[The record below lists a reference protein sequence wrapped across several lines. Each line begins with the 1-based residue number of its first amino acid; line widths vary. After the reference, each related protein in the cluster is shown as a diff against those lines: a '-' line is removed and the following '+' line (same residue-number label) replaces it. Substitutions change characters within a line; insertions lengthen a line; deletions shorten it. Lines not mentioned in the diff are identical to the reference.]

1 MKNLLCFVLTTPKYE
16 DRIKRIENTWA
27 KNLNTIFYSNH
38 QDITRNILK
47 VTDEDSYQSAALK
60 QINIINVLPSLT
72 KDGVSILDIYDW
84 LLFCDD
90 DTFVNSKVIKEEIE
104 YCNEL
109 CAYGNVFNKQK
120 HPTNPIH
127 DNPHIPNNFEYLS
140 GGAGF
145 LLSTRLLKSLGKF
158 KYYGTHY
165 GDVEVGLNLHFK
177 KVNLIDHPK
186 FNAYDPNHRK
196 HTEND
201 IKNSATYHY
210 INTDYDMYTL
220 YNMCN

>member
-1 MKNLLCFVLTTPKYE
+1 MKNLLCFILTTPKYE

-38 QDITRNILK
+38 QDIARNILK

-90 DTFVNSKVIKEEIE
+90 DTFVNSNVIKKEIE

-127 DNPHIPNNFEYLS
+127 NNPSIPNNFEYLS

-145 LLSTRLLKSLGKF
+145 LLSTRLLKCLGKF
-158 KYYGTHY
+158 KYYGHSH
-165 GDVEVGLNLHFK
+165 GDVEIGLNLYYK
-177 KVNLIDHPK
+177 KINLIDHEK
-186 FNAYDPNHRK
+186 FNAYSPSYYK
-196 HTEND
+196 HTND
-201 IKNSATYHY
+201 DILNSATYHY
-210 INTDYDMYTL
+210 INTDFDMYKL
-220 YNMCN
+220 YNLCN